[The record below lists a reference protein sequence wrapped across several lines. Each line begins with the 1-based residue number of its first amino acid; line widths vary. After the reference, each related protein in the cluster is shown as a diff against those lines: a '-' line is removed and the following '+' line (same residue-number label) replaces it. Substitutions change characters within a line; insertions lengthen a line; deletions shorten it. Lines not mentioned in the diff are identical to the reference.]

1 VAMAPEFIFKRKQ
14 IVRAE
19 DRGLDLHSRAERPET
34 V

>member
-19 DRGLDLHSRAERPET
+19 DHGLDLHSRVEGPE
-34 V
+34 VV